1 MQSHPSV
8 IYSIKNNTL
17 TLTAPTG
24 NIMSD
29 NHLANETSPYL
40 LQHKDNPVHW
50 YPWGEAALKKAKD
63 ENKPILLSIGYSAC
77 HWCHVMAHESFED
90 DKTAAIM
97 NEHFI
102 NIKVDREER
111 PDLDKIYQTTHSL
124 LTQRSGGWPL
134 TIFLTPDEQMPF
146 FAGTYFPDEPRHGM
160 PAFSVILQRVSDA
173 YKNDH
178 DNIQQQNIAIK
189 DVFKKINTQEN
200 NRTDKLNAMPID
212 IAKNQLKKNFDEKYG
227 GFGAA
232 PKFPHP
238 GNIEFAFKQWAHSLA
253 NHSEDFDILN
263 TATFTL
269 EKMAEGGIF
278 DQLGGGFCRYSVD
291 NQWQIPHFEKM
302 LYDNGPLLSLYSQA
316 YTIVELTLFKETAI
330 ETAQWTM
337 REMQSKDGGYYSSL
351 DADSEQAE
359 GKFYVWT
366 PDEVKKHIP
375 VEHFST
381 FSEYFGLNLPA
392 NFEDKDWNL
401 IKAIKINKL
410 AEKFDLDVHQLK
422 EQLDSDRQLLLD
434 ARSKRVRPGTDDK
447 ILTSWNSLMIKGMS
461 ITGRIFENTQF
472 IHSAQ
477 QALNFIHSKL
487 WNKKNLFATHKDNK
501 TQHNAYL
508 DDYAFLLDAIME
520 LLQAEWNKDYLKF
533 ATDLAECLLKEFED
547 TENGGF
553 YFTGHHHESLILR
566 QKNYADDAM
575 PSGNGIAAIALL
587 KLGYLLSNTHYLTAA
602 ENAIKASFDSIKQSP
617 IAHATLLQALD
628 IYINNGMTTVIIRGD
643 ALTAKEWQVILN
655 SKFKPNVQ
663 HFYLPENIH
672 LPLELVGKKSLS
684 KTCAY
689 ICHGTSCS
697 EPKFSIDEI
706 LNII

>member
-1 MQSHPSV
+1 MH
-8 IYSIKNNTL
+8 
-17 TLTAPTG
+17 
-24 NIMSD
+24 D
-29 NHLANETSPYL
+29 NQLANETSPYL
-40 LQHKDNPVHW
+40 LQHKDNPVNW
-50 YPWGEAALKKAKD
+50 YPWGEAALQKARN

-90 DKTAAIM
+90 EQTAALM
-97 NEHFI
+97 NKLFI

-134 TIFLTPDEQMPF
+134 TMFLTPDEQMPF
-146 FAGTYFPDEPRHGM
+146 FAGTYFPNEPRHNM
-160 PAFSVILQRVSDA
+160 PAFSVILQRASDA

-189 DVFKKINTQEN
+189 DVFKKINQQDN
-200 NRTDKLNAMPID
+200 NRTDNISAMPID

-238 GNIEFAFKQWAHSLA
+238 SNIEFAFKQWFHSLEHH
-253 NHSEDFDILN
+253 NEDFDILN

-316 YTIVELTLFKETAI
+316 YTILEIALFKETAI
-330 ETAQWTM
+330 ETANWVM
-337 REMQSKDGGYYSSL
+337 REMQSPTGGYYSSL
-351 DADSEQAE
+351 DADSEHIE

-375 VEHFST
+375 VDHYST

-401 IKAIKINKL
+401 IKAIKTHDL
-410 AEKFDLDVHQLK
+410 AEKYDIDIHQLK
-422 EQLDSDRQLLLD
+422 DQLDANRQQLLA
-434 ARSKRVRPGTDDK
+434 AREERVRPGTDDK
-447 ILTSWNSLMIKGMS
+447 ILTSWNALMIKGMS
-461 ITGRIFENTQF
+461 TAGRIFENTEF
-472 IHSAQ
+472 VHSAQ
-477 QALNFIHSKL
+477 QALDFIQSKL
-487 WNKKNLFATHKDNK
+487 WNKDKLFATHKNDK
-501 TQHNAYL
+501 TQHRAYL

-520 LLQAEWNKDYLKF
+520 LLQAEWNKDYLTF
-533 ATDLAECLLKEFED
+533 AIELAEYLLKEFED
-547 TENGGF
+547 TKHGGF

-575 PSGNGIAAIALL
+575 PSGNGIAAVALL
-587 KLGYLLSNTHYLTAA
+587 KLGYLLTNTHYLSAA
-602 ENAIKASFDSIKQSP
+602 ENTIKASFDSIKQSP

-628 IYINNGMTTVIIRGD
+628 IYLNDGMTTVIIRGD
-643 ALTAKEWQVILN
+643 ATIASKWQTTLN
-655 SKFKPNVQ
+655 KKFKPNLQ
-663 HFYLPENIH
+663 HFYLPEEIR
-672 LPLELVGKKSLS
+672 LPIELVGKKIQEE
-684 KTCAY
+684 TCAY
-689 ICHGTSCS
+689 LCKGTSCS
-697 EPKFSIDEI
+697 VPIFDIEELLK
-706 LNII
+706 NI